1 MGYLIGFILGD
12 LLGRIGFFRAAGAA
26 LLLSGS
32 SLVSYQLTL
41 KNVDPGLAAPVA
53 IAVPV
58 AIFAW
63 AIWNPGW
70 HRLRLWIVDGAYLAA
85 RIGMWFGIVLFG
97 LVLVQD
103 GFRVPLWIE
112 RAWTWAVFAAVLWV
126 VQRALGI
133 RAGRSHRL
141 ATMRRIEAEA

>member
-1 MGYLIGFILGD
+1 MGWVIGIILGD

-26 LLLSGS
+26 LLLAGS
-32 SLVSYQLTL
+32 SFVSYQLTS
-41 KNVDPGLAAPVA
+41 KNVDPGLAGPVA
-53 IAVPV
+53 ITVPV

-63 AIWNPGW
+63 EIWNPAG

-85 RIGMWFGIVLFG
+85 RIGMWFGIVLFA
-97 LVLVQD
+97 LILVQV

-126 VQRALGI
+126 VQRALET
-133 RAGRSHRL
+133 RVRRSRRL
-141 ATMRRIEAEA
+141 ATMRMGETEA